1 MTETFNP
8 DLDLK
13 ISRIIRAPR
22 RLVWNAW
29 TDKASLEQWWVPH
42 PGQCRV
48 DSMELHPG
56 GAFET
61 RYSEDGTAFG
71 PHVKGCF
78 LAVDH
83 EQRLVFTDA
92 LTAGFRPSAQPFLTA
107 VMTFRDHPDGME
119 YVAYAMHNN
128 LEDRDRHAE
137 MGFFDG
143 WNTVAEQ
150 LAQLVERQAVN

>member
-13 ISRIIRAPR
+13 ISRIIKAPR

-29 TDKASLEQWWVPH
+29 TDKTSLEQWWVPH

-48 DSMELHPG
+48 DKNRLHPG

-61 RYSEDGTAFG
+61 RYSEDGREFG
-71 PHVKGCF
+71 QHVSGCF

-83 EQRLVFTDA
+83 EQRLIFTDA

-119 YVAYAMHNN
+119 YEAYAMHNN
-128 LEDRDRHAE
+128 LADRDRHAE

-150 LAQLVERQAVN
+150 LAQLVEKQAAH

>member
-48 DSMELHPG
+48 DKMELHPG

-61 RYSEDGTAFG
+61 RYSEDGREFG
-71 PHVKGCF
+71 QHVSGCF

-83 EQRLVFTDA
+83 EERLVFTDA

-107 VMTFRDHPDGME
+107 VMTFRDHSDGME

-128 LEDRDRHAE
+128 LADRDRHAE

-150 LAQLVERQAVN
+150 LAQLVEKQAAH

>member
-22 RLVWNAW
+22 QLVWNAW
-29 TDKASLEQWWVPH
+29 TDKTSLEQWWVPH

-48 DSMELHPG
+48 DKMELHPG

-61 RYSEDGTAFG
+61 RYSEDGREFG
-71 PHVKGCF
+71 QHVSGCF
-78 LAVDH
+78 LAV
-83 EQRLVFTDA
+83 E
-92 LTAGFRPSAQPFLTA
+92 
-107 VMTFRDHPDGME
+107 GME
-119 YVAYAMHNN
+119 YEAYAMHNN
-128 LEDRDRHAE
+128 LADRDRHAE

-150 LAQLVERQAVN
+150 LAQLVEKQAAH

>member
-1 MTETFNP
+1 
-8 DLDLK
+8 
-13 ISRIIRAPR
+13 
-22 RLVWNAW
+22 
-29 TDKASLEQWWVPH
+29 
-42 PGQCRV
+42 
-48 DSMELHPG
+48 MELHPG

-61 RYSEDGTAFG
+61 RYSEDGAAFG

-83 EQRLVFTDA
+83 EERLVFTDA

-128 LEDRDRHAE
+128 LEDRNRHAE

-150 LAQLVERQAVN
+150 LAALVEKQAAY

>member
-1 MTETFNP
+1 M
-8 DLDLK
+8 
-13 ISRIIRAPR
+13 
-22 RLVWNAW
+22 
-29 TDKASLEQWWVPH
+29 VPH

-48 DSMELHPG
+48 DRMELHPG

-61 RYSEDGTAFG
+61 RYSEDGKEFG
-71 PHVKGCF
+71 QHVSGCF

-83 EQRLVFTDA
+83 EQRLIFTDA

-128 LEDRDRHAE
+128 LADRDRHAE

-150 LAQLVERQAVN
+150 LAQLVEKPAAH